1 MKLHIISK
9 PHCKALKLTG
19 RLDAHHSAP
28 VQHETEALL
37 ASGTTHLL
45 FDLGGVDYI
54 SSAGLR
60 VFMRAQKML
69 APRQGKVG
77 LVNPQPYCRNVLE
90 IAGFANAFPV
100 FATLAEAEAAWFP
113 HLGAPLH
120 GDWSRAESWTGET
133 GELRIL
139 PGTNEPGFIEIVGD
153 IQDVLAARITP
164 GHVRS
169 KPFSSTEY
177 SIGLGALGD
186 KMEDYLRL
194 MGEMITIGGTMVW
207 LPCDGHDT
215 PDFLIPKNDTG
226 KVTLHTGFN
235 ASLSGPFN
243 DYFEFRSRNPE
254 GTGMSELYRFLF
266 DIAKQRRPDYRG
278 ALGLAMRAEMTAV
291 YGSGV
296 LKAPIASQAP
306 RNGKPITDPSNFGE
320 WFEFDT
326 EPKHKKVTG
335 LIAGCGV
342 DLTCDPAVFD
352 ARHFPATFYINPANT
367 GAATE
372 LLHNHGVFFSPL
384 PFPAEHFTLEGEIE
398 RVVEAGDFIDMR
410 HLLDKTAVSRAVIG
424 AIYVQDFRGDPSSEK
439 IQEVFRA

>member
-19 RLDAHHSAP
+19 RLDAHFAAP
-28 VQHETEALL
+28 VQQETDELL
-37 ASGTTHLL
+37 ATGVTHLL

-60 VFMRAQKML
+60 VFMRAQKSVG
-69 APRQGKVG
+69 PRNGKIG

-90 IAGFANAFPV
+90 VAGFAHTFPV
-100 FATLAEAEAAWFP
+100 FNSLAEAEAAWFP
-113 HLGAPLH
+113 HLSSPSI
-120 GDWSRAESWTGET
+120 GDWSQAESWTGET
-133 GELRIL
+133 GELKIL
-139 PGTNEPGFIEIVGD
+139 PGSNDPGFIEVVGD
-153 IQDVLAARITP
+153 IQDVLAARISP
-164 GHVRS
+164 SLVCS
-169 KPFSSTEY
+169 KAFSKTEY
-177 SIGLGALGD
+177 SIGLGALGE
-186 KMEDYLRL
+186 KVEDYLPL

-226 KVTLHTGFN
+226 KVMIRTGFN

-243 DYFEFRSRNPE
+243 EYFEFRAKSPE
-254 GTGMSELYRFLF
+254 GASLSELYRFLF

-296 LKAPIASQAP
+296 LRAPIASQAP
-306 RNGKPITDPSNFGE
+306 ANGKLITDPSNFSQ

-326 EPKHKKVTG
+326 EPKHRKVTG

-342 DLTCDPAVFD
+342 DLACDPGVFD
-352 ARHFPATFYINPANT
+352 KKHFPATFYINPANK
-367 GAATE
+367 GAAAE
-372 LLHNHGVFFSPL
+372 MLHNHGVFFSPL
-384 PFPAEHFTLEGEIE
+384 PFPQEHFTLEGEIE

-424 AIYVQDFRGDPSSEK
+424 IIYVQDFRGDPAWEK
-439 IQEVFRA
+439 A